1 MGRRRGCRFIKT
13 CSSASTTK
21 LACAVRDVRQPTMR
35 RAYRLEPICKV
46 LRSLPQPTMP
56 IKRTNLRSDGSK
68 HEGEACLAPGFEFI
82 DATARSYLQAP
93 SWQISNLAFPLGGPT
108 HFR

>member
-1 MGRRRGCRFIKT
+1 
-13 CSSASTTK
+13 
-21 LACAVRDVRQPTMR
+21 
-35 RAYRLEPICKV
+35 
-46 LRSLPQPTMP
+46 MP